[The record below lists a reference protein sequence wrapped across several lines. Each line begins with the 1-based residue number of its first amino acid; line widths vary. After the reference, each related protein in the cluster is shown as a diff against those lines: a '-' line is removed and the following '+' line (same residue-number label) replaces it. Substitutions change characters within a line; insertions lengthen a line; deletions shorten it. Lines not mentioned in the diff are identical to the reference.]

1 MAELRREPILQRW
14 VVITG
19 QRWEALAEVL
29 RQRRGPG
36 RRACPFC
43 PGNEHETPSE
53 VFALRDP
60 ASSPN
65 REGWSVRVVPN
76 KFPVLRIEGEI
87 ERAGEGVF
95 DQASAVGAHE
105 IVIETPSH
113 SADWGTMA
121 IDEVA
126 GVLRAYR
133 ARSLDLRGDDRF
145 RQIMIARNHGPSVPV
160 PHPHSHVMALP
171 VIPRRIEDEVR
182 GLLDYYGRKE
192 RCGYCDIIR
201 QELSSGD
208 RVIQETGE
216 FLALASFAARYPF
229 ETWILPKAH
238 LHDFAA
244 IEDGQ
249 IAELAGLL
257 QRLSRALQ
265 NLLPDLAYSV
275 VLHTSPL
282 RRFTEPRYHW
292 HLEIRVR
299 IAVGGGFE
307 WGTGFFVNPL
317 APEEAA
323 RLLRAKLGEAQ
334 QPASPQSSLEP

>member
-14 VVITG
+14 VAITG
-19 QRWEALAEVL
+19 QRWEVL
-29 RQRRGPG
+29 SELHRQRREQRG
-36 RRACPFC
+36 RTCPFC
-43 PGNEHETPSE
+43 PGKEHETPSE
-53 VFALRDP
+53 VFALRNP
-60 ASSPN
+60 PSSPN

-87 ERAGEGVF
+87 ERIGEGVF
-95 DQASAVGAHE
+95 DQASAIGAHE

-121 IDEVA
+121 VGEVA

-133 ARSLDLRGDDRF
+133 ERSLDLRGDERF
-145 RQIMIARNHGPSVPV
+145 RQIMIARNHGPGVPLQ
-160 PHPHSHVMALP
+160 HSHSHVLALP

-182 GLLDYYGRKE
+182 GLLDYHARKE

-201 QELSSGD
+201 QELSSGV
-208 RVIQETGE
+208 RVIRETGM
-216 FLALASFAARYPF
+216 FVALASFAARYPF

-238 LHDFAA
+238 VHDFGA
-244 IEDGQ
+244 IKDDQ
-249 IAELAGLL
+249 FLELADLLRSLTATLQSLL
-257 QRLSRALQ
+257 QE
-265 NLLPDLAYSV
+265 PAYSV

-282 RRFTEPRYHW
+282 HRFTEPRYHW
-292 HLEIRVR
+292 HMEVRVR
-299 IAVGGGFE
+299 LALVGGFE

-323 RLLRAKLGEAQ
+323 RLLRGEVAEAHPAKFGD
-334 QPASPQSSLEP
+334 

>member
-14 VVITG
+14 VAITG
-19 QRWEALAEVL
+19 QRWEVLAEIL
-29 RQRRGPG
+29 RQRGHRGG
-36 RRACPFC
+36 RACPFC
-43 PGNEHETPSE
+43 PGKERETPSE
-53 VFALRDP
+53 VFAIRDP

-87 ERAGEGVF
+87 ERVGEGVY
-95 DQASAVGAHE
+95 DQASAIGAHE

-121 IDEVA
+121 VGEVA

-133 ARSLDLRGDDRF
+133 ERSLDLRGDERF
-145 RQIMIARNHGPSVPV
+145 RQIMIARNHGPGVPIA
-160 PHPHSHVMALP
+160 HPHTHVMALP

-182 GLLDYYGRKE
+182 GLLDYHGRKE
-192 RCGYCDIIR
+192 RCAYCDIIR
-201 QELSSGD
+201 QELTGGE
-208 RVIQETGE
+208 RVIRETGM
-216 FLALASFAARYPF
+216 FLALASYAARYPF
-229 ETWILPKAH
+229 ETWIVPKAH
-238 LHDFAA
+238 AHDFATLK
-244 IEDGQ
+244 DDQ
-249 IAELAGLL
+249 LLELAGLL
-257 QRLSRALQ
+257 QSLSRALHS
-265 NLLPDLAYSV
+265 LLPEPAYSL

-282 RRFTEPRYHW
+282 HRFTEPRYHW

-299 IAVGGGFE
+299 LALVAGFE

-323 RLLRAKLGEAQ
+323 QVLRGAIGDVARSI
-334 QPASPQSSLEP
+334 QPGSRPIP